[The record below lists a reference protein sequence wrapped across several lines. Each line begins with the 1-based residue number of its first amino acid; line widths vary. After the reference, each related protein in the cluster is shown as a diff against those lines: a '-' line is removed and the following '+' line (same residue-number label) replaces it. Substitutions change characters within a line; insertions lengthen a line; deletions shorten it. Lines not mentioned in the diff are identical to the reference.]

1 MLMRIKLKMKPIICI
16 GLVCLL
22 GVSVLGCAKLKDW
35 IGKIKGE
42 LVGQHFTITTYDDY
56 ANKTLSIEGKK
67 VTVGLLENS
76 ANFDAES
83 TDFKSEVLEITINGK
98 QMFQVGNTVIFEEDG
113 LNVVEHYDIKDE
125 IKANSGGGYVPF
137 DRAVNKLKNELGKK
151 KTIIISSQQGVPIG
165 VYQGDDVYVTI
176 PEDLPKMT
184 RLNIDGKALYIHRA
198 NYVIID
204 TETVSYTHLTLPTT
218 SRV

>member
-1 MLMRIKLKMKPIICI
+1 MKPIICI

-42 LVGQHFTITTYDDY
+42 LVGQYFTITTYDDY

-204 TETVSYTHLTLPTT
+204 TEMIEG
-218 SRV
+218 

>member
-22 GVSVLGCAKLKDW
+22 GVSVLECAKLKDW

-113 LNVVEHYDIKDE
+113 LNVVEHYEIKDE

-204 TETVSYTHLTLPTT
+204 TEMIEG
-218 SRV
+218 

>member
-1 MLMRIKLKMKPIICI
+1 MRIKLKMKPIICMS
-16 GLVCLL
+16 LVCLL

-137 DRAVNKLKNELGKK
+137 DRAVNKLKMN
-151 KTIIISSQQGVPIG
+151 
-165 VYQGDDVYVTI
+165 
-176 PEDLPKMT
+176 
-184 RLNIDGKALYIHRA
+184 
-198 NYVIID
+198 
-204 TETVSYTHLTLPTT
+204 
-218 SRV
+218 

>member
-1 MLMRIKLKMKPIICI
+1 MRIKLKIKPIICMS
-16 GLVCLL
+16 LVCLL

-184 RLNIDGKALYIHRA
+184 RLNIDEKALYIHRA

-204 TETVSYTHLTLPTT
+204 TEMIEG
-218 SRV
+218 

>member
-1 MLMRIKLKMKPIICI
+1 MKPIICI

-113 LNVVEHYDIKDE
+113 LNVVEHYEIKDE

-204 TETVSYTHLTLPTT
+204 TEMIEG
-218 SRV
+218 

>member
-1 MLMRIKLKMKPIICI
+1 MRIKLKMKPIICI

-42 LVGQHFTITTYDDY
+42 LVDQHFTITTYDDY

-204 TETVSYTHLTLPTT
+204 TEMIEG
-218 SRV
+218 

>member
-1 MLMRIKLKMKPIICI
+1 MKLKFKMKAVICTSI
-16 GLVCLL
+16 VCFLAF
-22 GVSVLGCAKLKDW
+22 SILGCAKLNDW
-35 IGKIKGE
+35 FGKLKGD
-42 LVGQHFTITTYDDY
+42 LVGQHFTISTYDDY
-56 ANKTLSIEGKK
+56 ANKTLSIEGNK
-67 VTVGLLENS
+67 VTVGLLKNN

-83 TDFKSEVLEITINGK
+83 TEFKSEVLEITINGK
-98 QMFQVGNTVIFEEDG
+98 QMLQVGNTVIFEEDG
-113 LNVVEHYDIKDE
+113 LNVVEHYEAKNE
-125 IKANSGGGYVPF
+125 IKTSSGGGYVPF
-137 DRAVNKLKNELGKK
+137 DRFVNKLKNELGKK

-204 TETVSYTHLTLPTT
+204 TYMIEEK
-218 SRV
+218 

>member
-113 LNVVEHYDIKDE
+113 LNVVEHYEIKDE

-204 TETVSYTHLTLPTT
+204 TEMIEG
-218 SRV
+218 

>member
-1 MLMRIKLKMKPIICI
+1 MRIKLKIKPIICMS
-16 GLVCLL
+16 LVCLL

-176 PEDLPKMT
+176 PADLPKMT

-204 TETVSYTHLTLPTT
+204 TEMIEG
-218 SRV
+218 

>member
-1 MLMRIKLKMKPIICI
+1 MRLKSKMKPIICI
-16 GLVCLL
+16 SLVCLL
-22 GVSVLGCAKLKDW
+22 GVSVLGCAKLRDW

-76 ANFDAES
+76 ANFDSES

-151 KTIIISSQQGVPIG
+151 KTVIISSQQGVPIG

-204 TETVSYTHLTLPTT
+204 TDMIEGK
-218 SRV
+218 

>member
-1 MLMRIKLKMKPIICI
+1 MLMRIKLKIKPIICMS
-16 GLVCLL
+16 LVCLL

-176 PEDLPKMT
+176 PEDLPKLT
-184 RLNIDGKALYIHRA
+184 RLNIDGKALHIHRA

-204 TETVSYTHLTLPTT
+204 TEMIEG
-218 SRV
+218 

>member
-1 MLMRIKLKMKPIICI
+1 MRIKLKMKPIICI

-83 TDFKSEVLEITINGK
+83 TDFKSEVLEITI
-98 QMFQVGNTVIFEEDG
+98 
-113 LNVVEHYDIKDE
+113 
-125 IKANSGGGYVPF
+125 VPF

-204 TETVSYTHLTLPTT
+204 TEMIEG
-218 SRV
+218 

>member
-1 MLMRIKLKMKPIICI
+1 MRIKLKIKPIICMS
-16 GLVCLL
+16 LVCLL

-176 PEDLPKMT
+176 AEDLPKMT

-204 TETVSYTHLTLPTT
+204 TEMIEG
-218 SRV
+218 